1 MYISL
6 SVVPVK
12 DNNGNYAK
20 EKIIIIEKKKK
31 KKKKKKSYSKIK
43 NEDWNY
49 ELKAFI

>member
-31 KKKKKKSYSKIK
+31 EKKKSCSKIK
-43 NEDWNY
+43 IEDWNY